1 MKVYVATGTDGYISA
16 YHTSN
21 EFTAFE
27 EVEQESPTIDISK
40 LQGYKIQDRKLIFDE
55 DQYAAYV
62 AEQEKEAAIESGTE
76 LMEELANQKILLTAA
91 NEEAYAM
98 RYLYPEWSPN
108 GVKYYKE
115 QWPNRVIFEDKF
127 YKVEQDHTSQESWKP
142 SDAPSLFTEI
152 PDPNEEWPEYK
163 QPTHA
168 ENAYMKDDKI
178 TYNGKHYQSNI
189 DNNVWSPDDYPAGW
203 RLVEEGE

>member
-1 MKVYVATGTDGYISA
+1 MRVFISRDQNGYINA
-16 YHTSN
+16 YHTSA

-27 EVEQESPTIDISK
+27 DAEQETPTVDITK
-40 LQGYKIQDRKLIFDE
+40 LQGYKIEEGKLVFDE
-55 DQYAAYV
+55 ALYSQYISEKQ
-62 AEQEKEAAIESGTE
+62 AETAIEEGNK
-76 LMEELANQKILLTAA
+76 MIEELVVQNVLFTADDA
-91 NEEAYAM
+91 ASYTM
-98 RYLYPEWSPN
+98 RYLYPEWDPE
-108 GVKYYKE
+108 GVQYFKDK
-115 QWPNRVIFEDKF
+115 WPNRVIFEDKF

-189 DNNVWSPDDYPAGW
+189 DNNVWSPDEYPAGW

>member
-1 MKVYVATGTDGYISA
+1 MKVYVATGKDGYISA

-40 LQGYKIQDRKLIFDE
+40 LQGYKIQDGKLIFDE

-76 LMEELANQKILLTAA
+76 LMEELVNQKILLTAA
-91 NEEAYAM
+91 DEEAYAM

-115 QWPNRVIFEDKF
+115 QWPNRVMRNDKF
-127 YKVEQDHTSQESWKP
+127 YKVESDHTSQETWKP
-142 SDAPSLFTEI
+142 EDAPSLFTEI
-152 PDPNEEWPEYK
+152 SDPNEEWPEYK
-163 QPTHA
+163 QPTRA
-168 ENAYMKDDKI
+168 EDAYMKDDKM
-178 TYNGKHYQSNI
+178 TYNGQHYQSNI

-203 RLVEEGE
+203 RLVEE

>member
-1 MKVYVATGTDGYISA
+1 MKVYVVTGKDGYISA

-27 EVEQESPTIDISK
+27 EVEQENPTIDISK
-40 LQGYKIQDRKLIFDE
+40 LQGYKIQDGKLIFDE

-62 AEQEKEAAIESGTE
+62 AEQEKEAAIESGTG
-76 LMEELANQKILLTAA
+76 LMEELVNQKILLTAA
-91 NEEAYAM
+91 DEEAYAM
-98 RYLYPEWSPN
+98 RYLYPEWNPE
-108 GVKYYKE
+108 GVNYFKDK
-115 QWPNRVIFEDKF
+115 WPNRVIFEDKF
-127 YKVEQDHTSQESWKP
+127 YKIEQDHTSQESWKP

-203 RLVEEGE
+203 RLAEEGE

>member
-1 MKVYVATGTDGYISA
+1 MKAYVATGKDGYISA

-40 LQGYKIQDRKLIFDE
+40 LQGYKIEEGKLVFDE
-55 DQYAAYV
+55 ALYSQYISEKQ
-62 AEQEKEAAIESGTE
+62 AETAIEEGNK
-76 LMEELANQKILLTAA
+76 MVEELAVQNVLFTADDA
-91 NEEAYAM
+91 ASYTM
-98 RYLYPEWSPN
+98 RYLYPEWDPE
-108 GVKYYKE
+108 GVQYFKDK
-115 QWPNRVIFEDKF
+115 WPNRVMRNNKF
-127 YKVEQDHTSQESWKP
+127 YKVEQDHISQESWTP
-142 SDAPSLFTEI
+142 EEAPSLFTEI

-189 DNNVWSPDDYPAGW
+189 DNNVWSPDDYPVGW
-203 RLVEEGE
+203 RLVEE

>member
-1 MKVYVATGTDGYISA
+1 MKVYVVTGKDGYISA

-27 EVEQESPTIDISK
+27 EAEQESPTIDISK
-40 LQGYKIQDRKLIFDE
+40 LQGYKIQDGKLIFDE
-55 DQYAAYV
+55 NQYATYV
-62 AEQEKEAAIESGTE
+62 AEQEKEAAIEDGTE
-76 LMEELANQKILLTAA
+76 MMEQLVNQRVLTAA
-91 NEEAYAM
+91 TDAEAYTM
-98 RYLYPEWSPN
+98 RYLYPEWSPD

-115 QWPNRVIFEDKF
+115 QWPNRVMRNDKF

-142 SDAPSLFTEI
+142 EDAPSLFTEI
-152 PDPNEEWPEYK
+152 PDPNEEWPEFK
-163 QPTHA
+163 QPTRT
-168 ENAYMKDDKI
+168 EDAYMKDDKM
-178 TYNGKHYQSNI
+178 TYNGQHYQSNI